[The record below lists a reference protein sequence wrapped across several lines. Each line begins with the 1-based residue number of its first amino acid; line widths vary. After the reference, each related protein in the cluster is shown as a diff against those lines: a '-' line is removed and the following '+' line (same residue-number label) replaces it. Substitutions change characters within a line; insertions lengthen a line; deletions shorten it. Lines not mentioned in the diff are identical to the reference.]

1 LEANHYLEFNY
12 NNFNCKIHEINQEFK
27 TYPKISKREAIGMI
41 HNMVQEIVVS
51 RSIADVS
58 LEHFGGVDSI
68 AYYSKFSYAS
78 NNRNMLL
85 DKEPILSIF

>member
-1 LEANHYLEFNY
+1 
-12 NNFNCKIHEINQEFK
+12 
-27 TYPKISKREAIGMI
+27 
-41 HNMVQEIVVS
+41 MVLEIVVS

-58 LEHFGGVDSI
+58 LGTFFSDGVDSI